1 MFDLFLKEFD
11 LSIMEA
17 NDIFES
23 ASDILALE
31 VTELE
36 LLEEQG
42 YFEESADD
50 NDNAIYEASVEKFLE
65 GIQNFFKKIKE
76 AIVKFAKDVRNKV
89 NLELTKRDVNKKIK
103 YIKKMMATKRRQLA
117 IHDGKKFPFFDY
129 VKYMKAYKKYTN
141 HLVKEL
147 NYAYKKDYKTREEFE
162 STVSECN
169 KRLIKTA
176 KDLNLYEAEV
186 YVIDVNVHT
195 IVDNSEKAANDIEKI
210 VKLYNDEASRI
221 VETAESATKQE
232 EDITKISMLKNI
244 VNRSL
249 SDLTRMTNM
258 VIRKIIGGINHLLSV
273 FSGLFKK
280 ENK

>member
-103 YIKKMMATKRRQLA
+103 YIKKMMATNRQQLA
-117 IHDGKKFPFFDY
+117 IYNGKKFPFFDY